1 MNNHLKYHY
10 RQIICY
16 DFLIKL
22 NITNLFEIPNIQK
35 IYLNI
40 GFKKASTD
48 KKKLINFFLLLKLI
62 SNQEPLPTKS
72 KKNNLF
78 LKIKKNS
85 IVGCKIMLKKK
96 EVFFFLEKLFFF
108 IFPSSKKTI
117 NSFQKNKIINFQ
129 IKNSLHFFELKQE
142 FLKFKKIPPIDV
154 CIHVYASKNIYINLL
169 LNYFYIN

>member
-10 RQIICY
+10 QQIISY

-62 SNQEPLPTKS
+62 SNQEPLATKS

-96 EVFFFLEKLFFF
+96 
-108 IFPSSKKTI
+108 
-117 NSFQKNKIINFQ
+117 
-129 IKNSLHFFELKQE
+129 
-142 FLKFKKIPPIDV
+142 
-154 CIHVYASKNIYINLL
+154 
-169 LNYFYIN
+169 